1 MRSSTVIQGQLST
14 SAGRDKSGEGV
25 PPAQYVIIIMSIH
38 IYIHNNHYFVCDQ
51 TESPTTITIPIEDT
65 SESVRLYKEVLTT
78 TMAQ

>member
-1 MRSSTVIQGQLST
+1 MRSSAVIQGQLST

-25 PPAQYVIIIMSIH
+25 PPAQYVIIIMSIY
-38 IYIHNNHYFVCDQ
+38 IYIIMILSVIKLSRQ
-51 TESPTTITIPIEDT
+51 QQLLTIPIEDT